1 MTSNQAHHRMT
12 AQGRQLACMLA
23 LVPVLAGVY
32 LLAYWLRFDGQ
43 IGSEALIALHLSLPW
58 VIGLKVCMLW
68 WFGVYRGWGRYV
80 TLHDVVPL
88 VEAATGAALLLAL
101 VDYLLFPQW
110 SIPRSVFLTDWGATV
125 LAVGGLRVAWRL
137 VREHRFGFV
146 SRGSLPTL
154 IVGANDSGEELLRA
168 ITRNNAL
175 AYHVVGFIDA
185 DARRVG
191 TSIGGVPVIGTL
203 DETCSLAKRLEV
215 SDVLI
220 TAGELP
226 GRAVR
231 QLINDARDHG
241 VRVEVVPSFEQLLA
255 GRVAM
260 QPRPVSIEDLLQRD
274 PVKLDMPGI
283 RQWIDDRVL
292 MVTGSAGSI
301 GSEISRQLLQFSPRK
316 IILVDRSE
324 NGQFFLERELKEL
337 ADGHHD
343 VEVTVAD
350 ITDEPRMRRL
360 LERYRPDVIF
370 HAAAYKHV
378 PLMEANPGEA
388 VKNIALATRSLATL
402 ADEYEVGSFVMI
414 SSDKAVNP
422 TNVMGVCKRVA
433 ELFVQSL
440 ASTSKCQFVTV
451 RFGNVLDSAGS
462 VVPIFREQIAS
473 GGPVTVTHPDMQ
485 RFFMMIPEAS
495 QLVIQAGA
503 MGRGGEIFVLD
514 MGEPVKIVDLAS
526 DMIRLSGL
534 RAGDDIEIQF
544 TGMRP
549 GEKLYE
555 ELHVVGEKHLPT
567 RHPKIMVAEKIGR
580 DLQEVRAAIGR
591 LEQVVE
597 LPNET
602 IINELQSIVPEF
614 RRDGDQDEP
623 ERRIAA

>member
-1 MTSNQAHHRMT
+1 MIAR
-12 AQGRQLACMLA
+12 GRQFICMLA
-23 LVPVLAGVY
+23 LVPVLVGVY
-32 LLAYWLRFDGQ
+32 MLAYWLRFDGQ
-43 IGSEALIALHLSLPW
+43 VDADVLFTLQVSLPW
-58 VIGLKVCMLW
+58 VIGLKVAMLW
-68 WFGVYRGWGRYV
+68 WFGVYRAWGRYV
-80 TLHDVVPL
+80 TLHDIVSL
-88 VEAATGAALLLAL
+88 VEATTGAALLLVL

-110 SIPRSVFLTDWGATV
+110 SVPRSVFLMDWGATV
-125 LAVGGLRVAWRL
+125 LAIGGLRAAWRL
-137 VREHRFGFV
+137 IRERHFGFV
-146 SRGSLPTL
+146 SPGSVPTL

-168 ITRNNAL
+168 IIRNSAL

-191 TSIGGVPVIGTL
+191 TKIGGVPVIGTP
-203 DETCSLAKRLEV
+203 DETCRLAKRLGV

-226 GRAVR
+226 GRIVR
-231 QLINDARDHG
+231 RLINDARDHG
-241 VRVEVVPSFEQLLA
+241 VRVEVVPSYEQLLA

-260 QPRPVSIEDLLQRD
+260 QPRPVSIDDLLRRE

-301 GSEISRQLLQFSPRK
+301 GSEISRQLLQFSPRR
-316 IILVDRSE
+316 IVLVDRTE

-337 ADGHHD
+337 VGGRSL
-343 VEVTVAD
+343 EVPIEIVVAD
-350 ITDEPRMRRL
+350 ITDEPRMRSL
-360 LERYRPDVIF
+360 MERYRPDVIF

-388 VKNIALATRSLATL
+388 VKNIALATRTLATL

-433 ELFVQSL
+433 ELYVQSL
-440 ASTSKCQFVTV
+440 ASVSNCNFVTV

-462 VVPIFREQIAS
+462 VVPIFREQIAN

-514 MGEPVKIVDLAS
+514 MGEPVKIVDLAG

-534 RAGDDIEIQF
+534 RVDDDIEIQF

-555 ELHVVGEKHLPT
+555 ELHVMGEKHLPT
-567 RHPKIMVAEKIGR
+567 RHPKIMVAEKVGR
-580 DLQEVRAAIGR
+580 DLQDVREAIGR
-591 LEQVVE
+591 LQRIVE

-602 IINELQSIVPEF
+602 IIKELQRIVPEF
-614 RRDGDQDEP
+614 RRDGERELP
-623 ERRIAA
+623 ARRIAA

>member
-1 MTSNQAHHRMT
+1 MI
-12 AQGRQLACMLA
+12 AQGWSLACVLA
-23 LVPVLAGVY
+23 LTPVLAGVY
-32 LLAYWLRFDGQ
+32 LLAYWLRHDGQ
-43 IGSEALIALHLSLPW
+43 FSADELMILQLSLPW
-58 VIGLKVCMLW
+58 VIGLKTAMLW

-80 TLHDVVPL
+80 TLNDVVSL
-88 VEAATGAALLLAL
+88 AEATTGAALLLVL

-125 LAVGGLRVAWRL
+125 LAIGGLRAMWRL
-137 VREHRFGFV
+137 FHEHHFGFI
-146 SRGSLPTL
+146 SRDSLPTL
-154 IVGANDSGEELLRA
+154 IIGANDSGEELLRS
-168 ITRNNAL
+168 IKRNGSL
-175 AYHVVGFIDA
+175 PYHVVGFID
-185 DARRVG
+185 DDGRRVG
-191 TSIGGVPVIGTL
+191 TRISGVPVIGTL
-203 DETCSLAKRLEV
+203 DETCSLAQRLGV
-215 SDVLI
+215 NDVLI

-226 GRAVR
+226 GRTVR
-231 QLINDARDHG
+231 QLINDTRDHG
-241 VRVEVVPSFEQLLA
+241 VRVEVVPSYEQMLA

-260 QPRPVSIEDLLQRD
+260 QPRPVSIADLLQRE
-274 PVKLDMPGI
+274 PVQLDMPGI

-301 GSEISRQLLQFSPRK
+301 GSEISRQLLQFSPRQ

-324 NGQFFLERELKEL
+324 NGQFFLERELREL
-337 ADGHHD
+337 ADEHQD
-343 VEVTVAD
+343 IEVTVAD
-350 ITDEPRMRRL
+350 ITDEPRMRSL

-388 VKNIALATRSLATL
+388 VKNIALATRTLATL

-433 ELFVQSL
+433 ELYVQSL
-440 ASTSKCQFVTV
+440 ASVSDCHFVTV

-462 VVPIFREQIAS
+462 VVPIFREQIAR

-534 RAGDDIEIQF
+534 QVDDDIEIQF
-544 TGMRP
+544 TGTRP

-567 RHPKIMVAEKIGR
+567 RHSKIMVAEKVGR

-591 LEQVVE
+591 LQEIVE
-597 LPNET
+597 LSNET
-602 IINELQSIVPEF
+602 IIEELQAIVPEF
-614 RRDGDQDEP
+614 RRQGEHQP
-623 ERRIAA
+623 ARRIAA